1 MLYRKIRRSKA
12 ITPADIP
19 PVTGTVTTHA
29 TIILRNSDQS
39 TFCFE
44 RKRPIATTLPTLQ
57 WVVLIGI
64 DKFDAKSTVNAVD
77 ISITKPLKTKVFFN
91 DNTMKTTS
99 GDLLPWRC
107 NFS

>member
-57 WVVLIGI
+57 
-64 DKFDAKSTVNAVD
+64 
-77 ISITKPLKTKVFFN
+77 
-91 DNTMKTTS
+91 
-99 GDLLPWRC
+99 
-107 NFS
+107 